1 MNSSGLFKND
11 EQFEIEIEVI
21 DSTHTELLNKI
32 KSSVKLVLSALQQTN
47 YPISYPQQNQV
58 YKDYLDLIGVK
69 ETRVNPRF
77 FIGPS
82 SLTLQ
87 YDVQLLPDTT
97 LGDSLYGIVNVSVTP
112 MREKPKH
119 SSQMVDQVILG
130 DYVKI
135 LLAIEDW
142 YLIQT
147 DYDYVGWIS
156 RPTIHRCGQ
165 NELSNW
171 NKNARYRVNTLNSMI
186 YSKPDIKS
194 LPVSDAV
201 LNNRLIIKRLS
212 SRWVKAILP
221 DGRIGYLDTSF
232 IVPITNEI
240 DIQKFQRLIRST
252 AISMKGVPYLWGG
265 KSSKGSDCSGFTQ
278 TVFKSA
284 GFQLPRDARQQADL
298 GNFIIKEDL
307 EIGDLLFFGDKE
319 RITHVGISMGGLEFI
334 HQGIKLE
341 GKVDLHSLDPQSP
354 SYNEYRENS
363 FMFAKRIR
371 PTS

>member
-1 MNSSGLFKND
+1 MNRTILHLLF
-11 EQFEIEIEVI
+11 
-21 DSTHTELLNKI
+21 LLF
-32 KSSVKLVLSALQQTN
+32 LTN
-47 YPISYPQQNQV
+47 CI
-58 YKDYLDLIGVK
+58 
-69 ETRVNPRF
+69 
-77 FIGPS
+77 
-82 SLTLQ
+82 SLTDPHIDFQKYLESLSNKYILDKTLAVNDIFLEKRNTGLVVIGMTTSKELYDEMNQYADSLTFQ

-212 SRWVKAILP
+212 SKWVKAILP

-371 PTS
+371 PTN